1 MDEIV
6 VFSHNIVEWVFNSLQ
21 DLPAALGI
29 RKVQSEL
36 VYSTTE
42 PLAIHACILS
52 LQALA
57 IHCMHIEFA
66 GSGYTRVHIEFA
78 GSGYT
83 RVHIEVAGSGYTRVH
98 IEFAGSGYTLHA
110 Y

>member
-1 MDEIV
+1 M

-57 IHCMHIEFA
+57 IHACILSLQALAIHCMHIEL
-66 GSGYTRVHIEFA
+66 
-78 GSGYT
+78 
-83 RVHIEVAGSGYTRVH
+83 AGSGYTRVH